1 MKIVVLMTNLI
12 GSRAA
17 NRTRPAGHGNLECA
31 ALRNAKL
38 QKRLGGSALPADGIL
53 PPTHVCRNRIWKGKK
68 KAWLYSLPH
77 CHIRYR
83 LGM

>member
-1 MKIVVLMTNLI
+1 MGEAMKIVVLMTNLI

-17 NRTRPAGHGNLECA
+17 TRTRPAGHGNLECA

-53 PPTHVCRNRIWKGKK
+53 P
-68 KAWLYSLPH
+68 
-77 CHIRYR
+77 
-83 LGM
+83 